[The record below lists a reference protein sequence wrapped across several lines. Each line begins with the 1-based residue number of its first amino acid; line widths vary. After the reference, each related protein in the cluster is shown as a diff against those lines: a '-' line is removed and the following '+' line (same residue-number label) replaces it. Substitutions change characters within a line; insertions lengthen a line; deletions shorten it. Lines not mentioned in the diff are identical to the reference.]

1 MGRIGPRLSFSMR
14 AIRTFAAPLSIAAL
28 AWLLV
33 GSPLA
38 VSCAKAQ
45 APGDDSTP
53 LMAREFEEF
62 PSADVIRSNEF
73 KGLRFKVMK
82 MCQAGTFENPDEQQ
96 DFEKYFKYKIAE
108 LTWAA
113 SIPELPKKIGDIKKQ
128 DLVPSGRATTPT
140 AHDRLNQMLLAALS
154 NFAVKDTY
162 HPAVRVNCVLLLGQ
176 LDQTEPDGL
185 GNNAVPL
192 PAALEKLLT
201 IATDPK
207 QLDGVRVA
215 AMTGIHRHAKAS
227 ANSMNPQG
235 RAAAVKA
242 LTSPIVMD
250 NPAGQQWMRRS
261 AARTL
266 GIMAAKWPEAN
277 RPEVVVFAQQLIG
290 DGEATLTGRCEAA
303 NTLGQLDKA
312 AYSGAPV
319 PQLASAAGFL
329 AAELGKSASDPNM
342 KYVDDKQKLSYM
354 TSQLL
359 CVQSALKGAD
369 SNRGL
374 QAAVPNDAKPFVKDV
389 IAKVNEL
396 VEISANDKLQ
406 LSDAQGRLATKGQE
420 LEAWLKTKGN
430 GGEAVAA
437 GGR

>member
-1 MGRIGPRLSFSMR
+1 MR
-14 AIRTFAAPLSIAAL
+14 AMRTFAAPMSLATL
-28 AWLLV
+28 AWLIG
-33 GSPLA
+33 GSPLLL
-38 VSCAKAQ
+38 SCAKAQ
-45 APGDDSTP
+45 APAGDNTP

-62 PSADVIRSNEF
+62 PQGDVIRAGEF

-82 MCQAGTFENPDEQQ
+82 MCQAGTFENPEEQQ

-113 SIPELPKKIGDIKKQ
+113 SIPDLPKKIGEIKKQ
-128 DLVPSGRATTPT
+128 DLVPSGRAGTPT

-162 HPAVRVNCVLLLGQ
+162 HPAVRVNCVLLLGN

-185 GNNAVPL
+185 GANAVPL
-192 PAALEKLLT
+192 PAALDKLLA
-201 IATDPK
+201 IAGDAK

-215 AMTGIHRHAKAS
+215 AMTGINRHARAS

-250 NPAGQQWMRRS
+250 NPSGQQWMRRS
-261 AARTL
+261 AAKTL

-277 RPEVVVFAQQLIG
+277 RPEVVALAQQLMG
-290 DGEATLTGRCEAA
+290 DGEATLTTRCEAA
-303 NTLGQLDKA
+303 NALGQLDKA

-329 AAELGKSASDPNM
+329 AAELGKSAGDPNL
-342 KYVDDKQKLSYM
+342 KYIDEAGKLSYM

-359 CVQSALKGAD
+359 CVHNALKGAD
-369 SNRGL
+369 GNRGL
-374 QAAVPNDAKPFVKDV
+374 QAAAPNDAKPFVKDLLT
-389 IAKVNEL
+389 KVAEL
-396 VEISANDKLQ
+396 VDISANNKLQ
-406 LSDAQGRLATKGQE
+406 VSDAQSRLAAKGQD
-420 LEAWLKTKGN
+420 LETWLKGKGN

-437 GGR
+437 GGS